1 MKKYILSTEI
11 IYYVSRLN
19 EQDAFHVLT
28 NGRLKQTNSTTKS
41 SKTNT
46 KYENALD
53 DINIY
58 TKPLYLCPS
67 YIHDTQFIYIGLVD
81 IDFTIKPSDFSQIE
95 SMLKSYN
102 IIPIFEPLLKYRQ
115 IYIDILNSNTFYY
128 TTQDLNHLKYFEQY
142 KYLNDLIYDKLK
154 DIVND
159 DTDLVWSQ
167 DLTFALTA
175 SKFKNSIQDINKFNE
190 LIWCVPF
197 FENFLEQFLNCKTLN
212 FYEKNDIEIFER
224 VVKQFY
230 FDKKPVLPNLNF
242 FKRGINMSIFKHK
255 KMPDSNIILVPNNNI
270 HYLMCCEKYRNK
282 YKVPIDIFVLNT
294 VTDLEIIKYCQY
306 LKCEIISPTSDE
318 KYNDLLN
325 SIHIGFIKQLN
336 DVFLYL
342 NKHIIE
348 NSEYDYEK
356 VADEI
361 YKKIHYSNTL
371 NSCKDFNNNSFCE
384 KNKNYYNTYFED
396 IEIYKENVINSIFH
410 SSNIEYKGKNI
421 TPREIKYIDAFK
433 YKKVINEKDL
443 NDKYL
448 RDNNDS
454 TLKSRLVEPLKINST
469 TDWMCQILNR
479 TINTI
484 ILDYDGTLVNIC
496 ENPEDAVISD
506 DVKNILTNLNK
517 YIKVVISTGR
527 TRECMDKLIPSDL
540 EVFAEHCTFK
550 RVDGKWEQLDKFNI
564 SKNKMSTS
572 SLEYKIALFYQ
583 KRTPGSHLE
592 IKSNGFVFHYRK
604 CDPIFEIQPKKL
616 YYDLLQ
622 LNSNNVKLG
631 KKIVEYQQGS
641 KSEIFTY
648 YNNNLLIAGDDVT
661 DEDMFD
667 KKKGITIKIGF
678 EEQTNAEYFVENVEE
693 FIEVLILLLAKFE
706 NTK

>member
-95 SMLKSYN
+95 SMLESYN

-175 SKFKNSIQDINKFNE
+175 SKFKNGIQDIYKFNE

-242 FKRGINMSIFKHK
+242 LN
-255 KMPDSNIILVPNNNI
+255 V
-270 HYLMCCEKYRNK
+270 
-282 YKVPIDIFVLNT
+282 VL
-294 VTDLEIIKYCQY
+294 
-306 LKCEIISPTSDE
+306 
-318 KYNDLLN
+318 
-325 SIHIGFIKQLN
+325 
-336 DVFLYL
+336 
-342 NKHIIE
+342 
-348 NSEYDYEK
+348 
-356 VADEI
+356 I
-361 YKKIHYSNTL
+361 Y
-371 NSCKDFNNNSFCE
+371 
-384 KNKNYYNTYFED
+384 

-564 SKNKMSTS
+564 SK
-572 SLEYKIALFYQ
+572 
-583 KRTPGSHLE
+583 
-592 IKSNGFVFHYRK
+592 IKCLHQV
-604 CDPIFEIQPKKL
+604 
-616 YYDLLQ
+616 
-622 LNSNNVKLG
+622 
-631 KKIVEYQQGS
+631 
-641 KSEIFTY
+641 
-648 YNNNLLIAGDDVT
+648 
-661 DEDMFD
+661 
-667 KKKGITIKIGF
+667 
-678 EEQTNAEYFVENVEE
+678 
-693 FIEVLILLLAKFE
+693 
-706 NTK
+706 